1 MNSRQEDTDQN
12 VSSDR
17 VPRFA
22 SSPDNAFS
30 VDGMHGF
37 KVLEDQSRASKQG
50 IRDYRAS
57 GAVLGLPYY
66 LGKKAEALH
75 LADRTSEALEA
86 IKEAE
91 ALVER
96 FEDRHWSAELRR
108 LRGVFLAAI
117 GAEETQIEASF
128 RAAISTA
135 KQQKST
141 SLATRAEITHQ
152 GLSLP
157 HPRSPLLCDPSLFK
171 DQLS

>member
-12 VSSDR
+12 VSCDR

-37 KVLEDQSRASKQG
+37 KILEDQSRS

-66 LGKKAEALH
+66 LGKKAEALY

-86 IKEAE
+86 VNEAE
-91 ALVER
+91 ALAQRLEHR
-96 FEDRHWSAELRR
+96 DYYAEMHR
-108 LRGVFLAAI
+108 LRAVFLTAL
-117 GAEETQIEASF
+117 GAEEAQN
-128 RAAISTA
+128 
-135 KQQKST
+135 
-141 SLATRAEITHQ
+141 
-152 GLSLP
+152 
-157 HPRSPLLCDPSLFK
+157 
-171 DQLS
+171 